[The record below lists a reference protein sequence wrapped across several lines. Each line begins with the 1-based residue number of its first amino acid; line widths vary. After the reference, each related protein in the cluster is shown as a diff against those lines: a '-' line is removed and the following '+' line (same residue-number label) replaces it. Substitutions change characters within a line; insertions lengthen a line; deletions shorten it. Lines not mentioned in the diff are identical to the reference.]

1 MKDTITPEVLNKK
14 MKEKQTKALDGSDAP
29 TCSPYSDT
37 PETDAKRE
45 AMDYI
50 RLDGY
55 YRVDAFA
62 EFARKLERERN
73 ALREQMS
80 NNPWCAACK
89 ETDCCVSG
97 DGTCS
102 MIRKYLSQENACL
115 SHGDESAR

>member
-1 MKDTITPEVLNKK
+1 MTDTN
-14 MKEKQTKALDGSDAP
+14 KQTESLAGSDAP

-102 MIRKYLSQENACL
+102 MIRKYLSQEN
-115 SHGDESAR
+115 GQSAGTTPEEQA